1 MFKETLS
8 NLLQMKGLTP
18 YKVSKETKIPK
29 SIIYEWVSGERE
41 PISDYVIKLAD
52 YLDCSIDYLLG
63 RTDNSESDCDKQK
76 TNNTTT
82 TVSIDSLSDF
92 WERFY
97 NLCIQQGVKPN
108 RLGKEIGVSSGTI
121 SKWKNED
128 TIPNG
133 ETLIKIADYLGCS
146 TDYLL
151 GRTDNPENDYDK
163 PESNTTTKVSVN
175 SLSDNEWKLILF
187 YRSLD
192 SEKKGRIME
201 RAEILAESYSEPVK
215 RNA

>member
-1 MFKETLS
+1 MYDSQKIANRIKSLARSKNILIKSLLS
-8 NLLQMKGLTP
+8 ECNLGVNTI
-18 YKVSKETKIPK
+18 SKIANGTDISSKNLAKI
-29 SIIYEWVSGERE
+29 
-41 PISDYVIKLAD
+41 AD
-52 YLDCSIDYLLG
+52 CLDCSI
-63 RTDNSESDCDKQK
+63 
-76 TNNTTT
+76 
-82 TVSIDSLSDF
+82 
-92 WERFY
+92 
-97 NLCIQQGVKPN
+97 
-108 RLGKEIGVSSGTI
+108 
-121 SKWKNED
+121 
-128 TIPNG
+128 
-133 ETLIKIADYLGCS
+133 
-146 TDYLL
+146 DYLL